1 MARRLA
7 AILAAD
13 VVGYSRLMAAD
24 EAGTLER
31 LKALRK
37 ELVEPCIKARKGRIV
52 KLMGDGLLAEFPSVV
67 EAVHCAAGIQ
77 EGMAG
82 REPDLSE
89 DERIRLRIGV
99 NLGDIIGAGSDIY
112 GDGVNV
118 AARLEALAAPGGV
131 CLSGAVFDA
140 VEGKLDL
147 PFEDIGPQA
156 VKNIAKPVRVYRLA
170 VGAERAEAATYLGAP
185 HRLPDKPSIA
195 VLPFTNMSGDPTQEH
210 LADGIAEDIITALSK
225 ISNLFVV
232 ARNSTF
238 SYKGRS
244 IDVKQIGREQGVRY
258 VLEGSVQRSGNRL
271 RITAQLIDA
280 TSGHHIWAQRYDR
293 VTEDIFAVQDEITR
307 EVTSALQVRLTEG
320 EQARLWAG
328 GTKNLEAWEAAIQ
341 CPVLLHSH
349 RRIDVLP
356 ARRLAER
363 ALQLDENYASAWVML
378 GWSYWNEVFN
388 GWTDDP
394 DATLEL
400 AVSAFN
406 RARAIDDTN
415 PDALAL
421 LAFLHLSLKKY
432 DEARSFVETAM
443 ALGPNNSFAPAV
455 AANIELFCNR
465 PQAMV
470 PLLKRAMRLSP
481 IYPAWYL
488 GDLAFAYLLM
498 DRLEDAI
505 ETAKESIKID
515 PDYIY
520 NYYVIAIAHAELG
533 QVDTARAAVEKML
546 NIEPKMS
553 IRTFHDSQPYKDGAV
568 RDRMITAFRK
578 AGLPE

>member
-1 MARRLA
+1 
-7 AILAAD
+7 
-13 VVGYSRLMAAD
+13 MAAD

-170 VGAERAEAATYLGAP
+170 VSASRAEAATYLGAP

-238 SYKGRS
+238 SYKGRA
-244 IDVKQIGREQGVRY
+244 IDVKQVGREQGVRY

-280 TSGHHIWAQRYDR
+280 ASGHHIWAQRYDR
-293 VTEDIFAVQDEITR
+293 VTEDVFAVQDEITR

-341 CPVLLHSH
+341 CPELLHSH

-400 AVSAFN
+400 AVDAFN
-406 RARAIDDTN
+406 RARDIDDTN

-432 DEARSFVETAM
+432 DEARRFVETAM

-520 NYYVIAIAHAELG
+520 NYYVLAIAHAELG
-533 QVDTARAAVEKML
+533 QVDTARAAVDKML
-546 NIEPKMS
+546 HIEPKMS
-553 IRTFHDSQPYKDGAV
+553 IRTFHDSQPYKDEAL